1 MLRIGKQYLQ
11 PWPVFL
17 AVLFLVVQVAAD
29 LSLPTI
35 TSDIINNGIAKN
47 DISYIWQMGGIMLLL
62 AIGGLTGAILNVYF
76 AATQSQRL
84 GLKLR
89 NALFNK
95 VTEMDAKNVSAF
107 GDATLIT
114 RTTNDVTQLQNVF
127 QTVLRMMLMSPL
139 LFVGAS
145 IMALRL
151 NVRLTV
157 VFAVSLP
164 LLAIAVL
171 VIVKVAVPRF
181 KTMQVKVDKI
191 NMVFQEGLTGVRVI
205 RAFNRDDFEVNKFD
219 EANKDLTN
227 TARIVFTTVAMMM
240 PVMTIILSF
249 TNVGIVW
256 YGAKLIGDNLLPVGN
271 LVAFLTYAT
280 QILMSFMQLSM
291 VIVMIP
297 RAQASADRINEVLDT
312 KDEILDPAN
321 PVAIPAGK
329 PDLRF
334 DNVEFRFPG
343 AEMPALTN
351 MTAEVK
357 SGQTMAII
365 GGTGSG
371 KSTVLNLIPRLLDVT
386 SGRVLLNGV
395 DVRDLK
401 QHDLHEAVSI
411 TQQTATLFAG
421 TVRSNL
427 TFGLPNATDH
437 QLWAALKLAQAD
449 DFVTAQ
455 GGLDMRVE
463 QDGANFSGGQRQRIA
478 IARTLIK
485 DALVY
490 VFDDSFSALDFATD
504 ARVRDG
510 INHDERLKPAIKV
523 LVAQRISTVM
533 NADVIVVLDNGKM
546 VGVGTHLE
554 LAKTCP
560 AYQEVMRSQLSEDD
574 LKEVGIDA

>member
-1 MLRIGKQYLQ
+1 
-11 PWPVFL
+11 
-17 AVLFLVVQVAAD
+17 
-29 LSLPTI
+29 
-35 TSDIINNGIAKN
+35 
-47 DISYIWQMGGIMLLL
+47 
-62 AIGGLTGAILNVYF
+62 
-76 AATQSQRL
+76 
-84 GLKLR
+84 
-89 NALFNK
+89 
-95 VTEMDAKNVSAF
+95 
-107 GDATLIT
+107 
-114 RTTNDVTQLQNVF
+114 
-127 QTVLRMMLMSPL
+127 
-139 LFVGAS
+139 
-145 IMALRL
+145 
-151 NVRLTV
+151 
-157 VFAVSLP
+157 
-164 LLAIAVL
+164 
-171 VIVKVAVPRF
+171 
-181 KTMQVKVDKI
+181 
-191 NMVFQEGLTGVRVI
+191 
-205 RAFNRDDFEVNKFD
+205 
-219 EANKDLTN
+219 
-227 TARIVFTTVAMMM
+227 
-240 PVMTIILSF
+240 
-249 TNVGIVW
+249 
-256 YGAKLIGDNLLPVGN
+256 
-271 LVAFLTYAT
+271 
-280 QILMSFMQLSM
+280 
-291 VIVMIP
+291 
-297 RAQASADRINEVLDT
+297 
-312 KDEILDPAN
+312 
-321 PVAIPAGK
+321 
-329 PDLRF
+329 
-334 DNVEFRFPG
+334 
-343 AEMPALTN
+343 
-351 MTAEVK
+351 
-357 SGQTMAII
+357 MAII